1 MKNKSINRRDFIR
14 DSVMTVGA
22 LGLTG
27 MEVSAHNLMPSKV
40 VIPASSP
47 SSEKKKLHFNQD
59 GKFKM
64 VQFTDIH
71 AVYKPGETDQ
81 AYTIMNRILDLEKPD
96 FVIYTGDIVTDNNPT
111 DLWKKITGLANER
124 NIPFAVVFG
133 NHDSQFDVPRD
144 KLMDIVAGLEG
155 CLNIPKPKSMADVFG
170 ETNQMIPIYHSD
182 DPSKKGFILYLFDS
196 NALNDLPNATLRDDW
211 IKSSQIEWYVKQSK
225 QLTKENNG
233 IPYPALAF
241 FHIPLLEYFTAY
253 NNPQCKPTGYRIES
267 ECTAPINSG
276 LFSAFIDCKDVK
288 GVFVG
293 HDHDN
298 DYVSYYNGIAL
309 GYGRFSGGLNTYHTL
324 CRGARVFE
332 LTENKDTFETWV
344 RLETNRFICRVTV
357 PYSFTTDDPQYKP
370 KP

>member
-1 MKNKSINRRDFIR
+1 MWKLKDINLCDEMIMKNKSINRRDFIR

-133 NHDSQFDVPRD
+133 NHAFQYVDWLFEGKDIILVSRTAFDD
-144 KLMDIVAGLEG
+144 EEG
-155 CLNIPKPKSMADVFG
+155 GAD
-170 ETNQMIPIYHSD
+170 NYHNAN
-182 DPSKKGFILYLFDS
+182 YLTF
-196 NALNDLPNATLRDDW
+196 
-211 IKSSQIEWYVKQSK
+211 
-225 QLTKENNG
+225 
-233 IPYPALAF
+233 
-241 FHIPLLEYFTAY
+241 
-253 NNPQCKPTGYRIES
+253 YRIS
-267 ECTAPINSG
+267 N
-276 LFSAFIDCKDVK
+276 
-288 GVFVG
+288 
-293 HDHDN
+293 
-298 DYVSYYNGIAL
+298 
-309 GYGRFSGGLNTYHTL
+309 
-324 CRGARVFE
+324 
-332 LTENKDTFETWV
+332 
-344 RLETNRFICRVTV
+344 
-357 PYSFTTDDPQYKP
+357 YKSIL
-370 KP
+370 K